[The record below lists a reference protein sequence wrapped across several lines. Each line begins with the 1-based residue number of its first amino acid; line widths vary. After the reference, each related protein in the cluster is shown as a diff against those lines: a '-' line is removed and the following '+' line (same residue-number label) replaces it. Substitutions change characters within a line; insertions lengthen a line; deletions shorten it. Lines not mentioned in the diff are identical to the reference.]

1 MSLTCSV
8 VNTRNNFKCCTT
20 TSNAAN
26 CTEHFHTTTCDWFNK
41 VFKSKSI
48 HNIIA
53 KVSKYSHTNPNI
65 MKIILNTGATRH
77 LTGNIK
83 LFHTL
88 NLQLDNNLIN
98 VVPLVDGNT
107 TLPIHGVGNIT
118 INIGIHKITIKNVLY
133 VLQLK
138 DTMFAVTEHI
148 KTKDC
153 SFMGINNQYTL
164 TFPKLSVPSMI
175 INEVFIPINYVN
187 TYFEKKQSISN
198 KINMNKKYHELMES
212 ISYNISLISKHTKET
227 LTNMNEVKNNDYL
240 NQTTIYDTNNNIPQY
255 IVIQNSTK
263 SSYSSIHSPA
273 SY

>member
-1 MSLTCSV
+1 
-8 VNTRNNFKCCTT
+8 
-20 TSNAAN
+20 
-26 CTEHFHTTTCDWFNK
+26 
-41 VFKSKSI
+41 
-48 HNIIA
+48 
-53 KVSKYSHTNPNI
+53 
-65 MKIILNTGATRH
+65 
-77 LTGNIK
+77 
-83 LFHTL
+83 
-88 NLQLDNNLIN
+88 
-98 VVPLVDGNT
+98 
-107 TLPIHGVGNIT
+107 
-118 INIGIHKITIKNVLY
+118 
-133 VLQLK
+133 
-138 DTMFAVTEHI
+138 
-148 KTKDC
+148 
-153 SFMGINNQYTL
+153 
-164 TFPKLSVPSMI
+164 MI